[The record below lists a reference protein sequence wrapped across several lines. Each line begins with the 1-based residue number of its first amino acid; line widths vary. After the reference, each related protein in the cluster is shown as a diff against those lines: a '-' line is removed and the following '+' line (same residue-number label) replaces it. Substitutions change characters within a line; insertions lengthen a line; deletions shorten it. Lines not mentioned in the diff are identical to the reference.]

1 MYICDVTPPKL
12 LPKSIKLEDDK
23 QTSRAIEW
31 AELARLGTLQRYRP
45 VRLGLINKMVNILSL
60 TSH

>member
-23 QTSRAIEW
+23 QTSRATVW

-45 VRLGLINKMVNILSL
+45 VRLGLIIKMVNILSL